1 MQAVTRVN
9 TEQAPKRVMRKPT
22 RLRFGEGRRRW
33 GSERHPP
40 SGSAGVMAM
49 ACMQG
54 KQAQHGKPRT
64 VGPRESQPATREGQA
79 GPDGV
84 AERPVVPMKPGNA
97 GGGKG
102 PWFKKTLEAAR
113 AGRLA

>member
-9 TEQAPKRVMRKPT
+9 AEQAPKRVMRKPT

-54 KQAQHGKPRT
+54 KQTQHGKPRT
-64 VGPRESQPATREGQA
+64 VGLRESQT
-79 GPDGV
+79 
-84 AERPVVPMKPGNA
+84 GNPR
-97 GGGKG
+97 GTG
-102 PWFKKTLEAAR
+102 R
-113 AGRLA
+113 AGRGGGEARSTDEAG